1 MTIGSYPTLLSSSYY
16 NPTIGCAV
24 YFFLCMLSWIQLFF
38 SSRLSLKLTIGKG
51 CRYLILPI
59 SLILVYAV
67 LCTFPCLASAEAPV
81 FPEVNLKVGEA
92 AIGSDGSLTAG
103 LKIALLLTLISFAP
117 ALVLTMT
124 SFTRIAVVLGM
135 TRTAIGT
142 QSAPPN
148 TVITGLALFLTVA
161 IMEPVFQRVYEEGLK
176 PFNDGTMS
184 AEEAFEKG
192 MAPLKQFLAAN
203 TREKDIALFLDITR
217 TKTPESAQQV
227 PLQVIVPAFVLSE
240 LNAAFQIG
248 FLIALPFLVLDMVV
262 SSVLTAMSMIT
273 LPPVVISLPLKL
285 MLFVIVDGW
294 HLIISSLVK
303 TYQIT

>member
-1 MTIGSYPTLLSSSYY
+1 MQRNLTKT
-16 NPTIGCAV
+16 
-24 YFFLCMLSWIQLFF
+24 
-38 SSRLSLKLTIGKG
+38 LSLTFWVAF
-51 CRYLILPI
+51 CVLILG
-59 SLILVYAV
+59 SFSYAGAEPQS
-67 LCTFPCLASAEAPV
+67 FPQV
-81 FPEVNLKVGEA
+81 DIQIGETKL
-92 AIGSDGSLTAG
+92 GSDGSLTAG
-103 LKIALLLTLISFAP
+103 IKIALLLTLISFAP
-117 ALVLTMT
+117 ALILTMT

-148 TVITGLALFLTVA
+148 MVITGLALFLTAA
-161 IMEPVFQRVYEEGLK
+161 IMGPVFERSYQEGIR
-176 PFNDGTMS
+176 PFTEGTMDGG
-184 AEEAFEKG
+184 EAMDKA
-192 MAPLKQFLAAN
+192 MAPLKQFLAIN
-203 TREKDIALFLDITR
+203 TREKDIGLFLEITK
-217 TKTPESAQQV
+217 TKTPESAKDV

-303 TYQIT
+303 TYKIA